1 MCYLLHNS
9 LDWVDEYLWVKYK
22 KTSTNV
28 ILCHENKNEMM
39 SFIIFCKYILLKRPK
54 YFML

>member
-22 KTSTNV
+22 KPQQMSFFV
-28 ILCHENKNEMM
+28 MRINEMM